1 MNVLSSKIELYDAF
15 TGPLMRMVQAA
26 YSGMET
32 ITAMQGVL
40 SQNVDTSALTA
51 VQMEMQETEYEAQ
64 RLQQVLSGMPDVN
77 IAVSTNEVAAPK
89 IPAVSPVQVP
99 METAL
104 EMQNVQQAVN
114 TIQTPPVNFTSNPV
128 PAPAMPVMNPV
139 QVPAAEMPA
148 VPVPDMQVNTAGLDA
163 AAAKMQQ
170 VSAAAEKLNQD
181 LQAMAIPQMNM
192 NVSGIEQV
200 QAEIANTEALSQRL
214 NEALGVSVTPSIDT
228 QNLISAQ
235 AEMQQMNL
243 SVEQLSQGFTEIEF
257 PELEVNLSNMEQQEA
272 KIQASTASMNQITNV
287 QQQINAASQNMAV
300 VQPEAKQQLIGLNES
315 IRQLEAGLNY
325 LNSNPFDLS
334 TEAAQAQIE
343 ALEKSIQGISN
354 QQIQLQMQLPD
365 VPAVQ
370 TPDIPPVVVP
380 VQWETDSLP
389 VFTNTGI
396 ERFEQEIQA
405 AQAQIEKLTSKQAQ
419 ITAAAQRMQILPGA
433 AKQDLQAVALQIDAI
448 RQRITQIQ
456 NNQLNIGTDAANNGL
471 EQLRAQ
477 MEAAIQLQEQMN
489 FAIET
494 RNIQAANTAYMQLS
508 GTIGRTEQYIRDNVS
523 AQGQFNA
530 AIAQGQRE
538 TNSLMSMI
546 KGAIGAYVSI
556 RTIGS
561 AINISDQFVNT
572 TARISQ
578 MNDGMQTT
586 DQLIQMIYQS
596 AQNARGSFGDMAA
609 IVARFGNNAKD
620 AFSSSKE
627 VIAFSNLIQKEM
639 TIAGASTMEASNAML
654 QLSQALGSGV
664 LRGDELNSIFEQA
677 PNLIGRIA
685 DHLQIPIGQIR
696 QMATEGKLSAD
707 VVKQAVFASA
717 NEINDKFAAMPR
729 TWGQIWQGFQNTA
742 LFAFRPVLQEINA
755 IANSQGF
762 QNFVNGAIG
771 ALSVLSRYT
780 LKAFNTIGSM
790 GKAIY
795 DNWDFIAPVIYAAA
809 AALLVWAGNLTYAKA
824 VQAVSLALDYA
835 GAVAKGLHAAAVT
848 IFTNATWAQ
857 ASATAT
863 ATAAQLGLNTAM
875 YACPVVWIVG
885 AIVALVAVFYL
896 AIAAV
901 NRFAGTS
908 ISATGVICGAF
919 MVALAFI
926 GNLFVA
932 AANLIIDCMVTIANA
947 VRTVANFVATVF
959 VDPVNAVIQLF
970 VGMANTVL
978 NILSTIA
985 GVIDTVFGSNLSAA
999 VNNWKGAVAEYAAGL
1014 QVEAGATVIP
1024 EIDASQYKLQRFD
1037 YGEAYDTGYNFGKN
1051 LNLGNI
1057 FSSGIPGMEGMPDMV
1072 GKIAE
1077 NSDSIPEVA
1086 GNTGGLKDGLEIK
1099 DEDLKY
1105 LRDLAEQEAINR
1117 YTTAEIN
1124 IDMTNNNHI
1133 EKGMDTSGFV
1143 AWMTD
1148 AVNEAI
1154 DVVTEGVHT

>member
-1 MNVLSSKIELYDAF
+1 MPTLKSKLELYDAF
-15 TGPLMRMVQAA
+15 SAPMMQIINTAYAGVTAVNSIQAA
-26 YSGMET
+26 
-32 ITAMQGVL
+32 L
-40 SQNVDTSALTA
+40 NQNVNAGMFDA

-114 TIQTPPVNFTSNPV
+114 TIQTPPVS
-128 PAPAMPVMNPV
+128 
-139 QVPAAEMPA
+139 MPA
-148 VPVPDMQVNTAGLDA
+148 IPDMQMNTAGLDA

-181 LQAMAIPQMNM
+181 LQAIQSP
-192 NVSGIEQV
+192 ELQV
-200 QAEIANTEALSQRL
+200 NAVGFDAVQSEISNTESMAQQL
-214 NEALGVSVTPSIDT
+214 NSTFGAVSSPSISIDT
-228 QNLISAQ
+228 QAIQNAQNEIQQVNVSA
-235 AEMQQMNL
+235 
-243 SVEQLSQGFTEIEF
+243 EQLAQGFSEIEF
-257 PELEVNLSNMEQQEA
+257 PEIEANISGIELQET
-272 KIQASTASMNQITNV
+272 KIQALTADMQRIVAS
-287 QQQINAASQNMAV
+287 QQQINAASQGVNV
-300 VQPEAKQQLIGLNES
+300 IPQETQGQIQGLNKS
-315 IRQLEAGLNY
+315 IEQMNY
-325 LNSNPFDLS
+325 ALRYLKENPFDLS

-448 RQRITQIQ
+448 RQRITLIQ

-477 MEAAIQLQEQMN
+477 LDSAIQLQEQLN
-489 FAIET
+489 NAIET
-494 RNIQAANTAYMQLS
+494 KNINAANAAYLQLS
-508 GTIGRTEQYIRDNVS
+508 GTIGRTEQYIRYNVS

-596 AQNARGSFGDMAA
+596 AQNARGSFGNMAA

-677 PNLIGRIA
+677 PNLINRIA
-685 DHLQIPIGQIR
+685 DHMHIPIGQIR

-835 GAVAKGLHAAAVT
+835 GAVAKGIHAAAVT

-885 AIVALVAVFYL
+885 AIIALVAVFYL

-1037 YGEAYDTGYNFGKN
+1037 YGEAYDTGYNFGS
-1051 LNLGNI
+1051 NI
-1057 FSSGIPGMEGMPDMV
+1057 DLTKVFSAGIPGMEGIPDML
-1072 GKIAE
+1072 GTIAE
-1077 NSDSIPEVA
+1077 NTNSLPEVA

-1117 YTTAEIN
+1117 YTTAEIH

-1154 DVVTEGVHT
+1154 DVVTEGVHK

>member
-1 MNVLSSKIELYDAF
+1 MPTLKSKLELYDAF
-15 TGPLMRMVQAA
+15 SAPMMQIINTAYAGVTAVNSIQAA
-26 YSGMET
+26 
-32 ITAMQGVL
+32 L
-40 SQNVDTSALTA
+40 NQNVNAGMFDA

-128 PAPAMPVMNPV
+128 PAPT
-139 QVPAAEMPA
+139 MPA

-181 LQAMAIPQMNM
+181 LQPIKNPEINMAATGFD
-192 NVSGIEQV
+192 SV
-200 QAEIANTEALSQRL
+200 QSEISNTESMAQQL
-214 NEALGVSVTPSIDT
+214 NSTFGAVSSPSISIDT
-228 QNLISAQ
+228 QAIQNAQNEIQQVNVSA
-235 AEMQQMNL
+235 
-243 SVEQLSQGFTEIEF
+243 EQLAQGFSEIEF
-257 PELEVNLSNMEQQEA
+257 PEIEANISGIELQET
-272 KIQASTASMNQITNV
+272 KIQALTADMQRIVAS
-287 QQQINAASQNMAV
+287 QQQINAASQGVNV
-300 VQPEAKQQLIGLNES
+300 IPQETQGQIQGLNKS
-315 IRQLEAGLNY
+315 IEQMNY
-325 LNSNPFDLS
+325 ALRYLKENPFDLS

-448 RQRITQIQ
+448 RQRITLIQ

-477 MEAAIQLQEQMN
+477 LDSAIQLQEQLN
-489 FAIET
+489 NAIET
-494 RNIQAANTAYMQLS
+494 KNINAANAAYLQLS
-508 GTIGRTEQYIRDNVS
+508 GTIGRTEQYIRYNVS

-596 AQNARGSFGDMAA
+596 AQNARGSFGNMAA

-677 PNLIGRIA
+677 PNLINRIA
-685 DHLQIPIGQIR
+685 DHMHIPIGQIR

-835 GAVAKGLHAAAVT
+835 GAVAKGIHAAAVT

-885 AIVALVAVFYL
+885 AIIALVAVFYL

-1051 LNLGNI
+1051 LNLGKMI
-1057 FSSGIPGMEGMPDMV
+1057 GADLPAFSGMPDMV

-1117 YTTAEIN
+1117 YTTAEIH

>member
-114 TIQTPPVNFTSNPV
+114 TIQTPPVS
-128 PAPAMPVMNPV
+128 
-139 QVPAAEMPA
+139 MPA
-148 VPVPDMQVNTAGLDA
+148 IPDMQVNTAGLDA

-181 LQAMAIPQMNM
+181 LQPIKNPEINIAATGFD
-192 NVSGIEQV
+192 SV
-200 QAEIANTEALSQRL
+200 QSEISNTESMAQQL
-214 NEALGVSVTPSIDT
+214 NSTFGAVSSPSISIDT
-228 QNLISAQ
+228 QAIQNAQNEIQQVNVSA
-235 AEMQQMNL
+235 
-243 SVEQLSQGFTEIEF
+243 EQLAQGFSEIEF
-257 PELEVNLSNMEQQEA
+257 PEIEANISGIELQET
-272 KIQASTASMNQITNV
+272 KIQALTASMNQITNV

-325 LNSNPFDLS
+325 LNSNPFNLD
-334 TEAAQAQIE
+334 TGAAQAQIE

-365 VPAVQ
+365 VPVVQ

-405 AQAQIEKLTSKQAQ
+405 AQAKIEKLTSKQAQ

-477 MEAAIQLQEQMN
+477 LDSAIQLQEQLN
-489 FAIET
+489 NAIET
-494 RNIQAANTAYMQLS
+494 KNINAANAAYLQLS

-546 KGAIGAYVSI
+546 KGAIGAYVSV

-685 DHLQIPIGQIR
+685 DHMQIPIGQIR

-707 VVKQAVFASA
+707 VVKQAVFAAA
-717 NEINDKFAAMPR
+717 NDINDKFAAMPR

-824 VQAVSLALDYA
+824 VQAVSTALDYA
-835 GAVAKGLHAAAVT
+835 GAVAKGIHAAAVT

-885 AIVALVAVFYL
+885 AIIALVAVFYL

-1051 LNLGNI
+1051 LNLGKMI
-1057 FSSGIPGMEGMPDMV
+1057 GADLPAFSGMPDMV

-1117 YTTAEIN
+1117 YTTAEIH

-1154 DVVTEGVHT
+1154 DVVTEGVHK

>member
-15 TGPLMRMVQAA
+15 SQPMMQIVAASNLGMEAVYGMQAA
-26 YSGMET
+26 LNNSINTQSLIAAQAEMQQ
-32 ITAMQGVL
+32 TALAAQ
-40 SQNVDTSALTA
+40 Q
-51 VQMEMQETEYEAQ
+51 MQETM
-64 RLQQVLSGMPDVN
+64 GKTIN
-77 IAVSTNEVAAPK
+77 
-89 IPAVSPVQVP
+89 PV
-99 METAL
+99 
-104 EMQNVQQAVN
+104 
-114 TIQTPPVNFTSNPV
+114 VNFSSNPV
-128 PAPAMPVMNPV
+128 SAPELPKMPEMGAIALPAIS
-139 QVPAAEMPA
+139 
-148 VPVPDMQVNTAGLDA
+148 VNTGNLEAVQ
-163 AAAKMQQ
+163 AKIQETN
-170 VSAAAEKLNQD
+170 ALAEKLNYD
-181 LQAMAIPQMNM
+181 FQAMAIPQMNM
-192 NVSGIEQV
+192 EVSGIEQV
-200 QAEIANTEALSQRL
+200 QAELTETAALSQRL

-228 QNLISAQ
+228 QSLIAAQ

-257 PELEVNLSNMEQQEA
+257 EVNLSNMEQQEA
-272 KIQASTASMNQITNV
+272 KIQALIASMNQITNV
-287 QQQINAASQNMAV
+287 QQQINAASQNMAI
-300 VQPEAKQQLIGLNES
+300 VQPEAKQQLIVLNES
-315 IRQLEAGLNY
+315 IRQLEAGLNF
-325 LNSNPFDLS
+325 LNSNPFDLD
-334 TEAAQAQIE
+334 TGAAQAQIE
-343 ALEKSIQGISN
+343 AIEKSIQGISE
-354 QQIQLQMQLPD
+354 QQIQLQMQLPEIRLQEIPEMQ
-365 VPAVQ
+365 VPN
-370 TPDIPPVVVP
+370 IPPVTIP
-380 VQWETDSLP
+380 VQWETDNLP
-389 VFTNTGI
+389 VFTGTGI
-396 ERFEQEIQA
+396 ERFQLEIQA

-419 ITAAAQRMQILPGA
+419 MASIAQQMNILPPGA
-433 AKQDLQAVALQIDAI
+433 VQDLQSVQTRMNAI
-448 RQRITQIQ
+448 QQQIQ
-456 NNQLNIGTDAANNGL
+456 LIGSNELNLKTDAASNGL

-508 GTIGRTEQYIRDNVS
+508 GTIGKTEQYIRDNVS

-572 TARISQ
+572 TARITQ

-685 DHLQIPIGQIR
+685 DYMDVPIGQIR

-762 QNFVNGAIG
+762 QNFVNSAIVS
-771 ALSVLSRYT
+771 LSVLSRFT
-780 LKAFNTIGSM
+780 LKAFNTIGSI

-795 DNWDFIAPVIYAAA
+795 DNWDFVAPVIYTAAA
-809 AALLVWAGNLTYAKA
+809 AVLIYAGNLTYAKA
-824 VQAVSLALDYA
+824 VQAAGTALDYA
-835 GAVAKGLHAAAVT
+835 GAVAKGIHAAAVT

-885 AIVALVAVFYL
+885 AIIALVAVFYL

-1037 YGEAYDTGYNFGKN
+1037 YGEAYDTGYNFGS
-1051 LNLGNI
+1051 NI
-1057 FSSGIPGMEGMPDMV
+1057 DLTKVFSAGIPGMEGIPDML
-1072 GKIAE
+1072 GTIAE
-1077 NSDSIPEVA
+1077 NTNSLPEVA

-1124 IDMTNNNHI
+1124 IDMTNNNRI
-1133 EKGMDTSGFV
+1133 EQGMSTSGFV
-1143 AWMTD
+1143 SYLTD

-1154 DVVTEGVHT
+1154 DVITEGVHT